1 MAEMIAMLNGIPMNL
16 NEYLTSRAQSAV
28 VSTDY
33 NRNLAGLGAM
43 NPTMPQRRGWQRSGL
58 MPGLSKSAA
67 ATFQG
72 LPTNAMS
79 VADQVRANA
88 FASQYFANRL
98 AGIPMSPA
106 EAVKAAQA
114 GIIASQQ
121 YSPVLAGLGADESAA
136 PAVNVNVTGPG
147 DTKASMSMGAKA
159 LWAVGGIA
167 VGYAIAK
174 MMK

>member
-1 MAEMIAMLNGIPMNL
+1 MAEMIAMLNGIPQNL

-28 VSTDY
+28 VNSDY
-33 NRNLAGLGAM
+33 NANLAGLGA
-43 NPTMPQRRGWQRSGL
+43 NPTLPQRYGWQRSGML
-58 MPGLSKSAA
+58 PGLSKSAA
-67 ATFQG
+67 ATFAG
-72 LPTNAMS
+72 MPTGAMS

-121 YSPVLAGLGADESAA
+121 YNPVLAGLGADASTADVPVDP
-136 PAVNVNVTGPG
+136 PAKKEDSYIGS
-147 DTKASMSMGAKA
+147 KAM
-159 LWAVGGIA
+159 WAVVGLA
-167 VGYAIAK
+167 AGYAIAK

>member
-1 MAEMIAMLNGIPMNL
+1 
-16 NEYLTSRAQSAV
+16 
-28 VSTDY
+28 
-33 NRNLAGLGAM
+33 
-43 NPTMPQRRGWQRSGL
+43 
-58 MPGLSKSAA
+58 
-67 ATFQG
+67 
-72 LPTNAMS
+72 
-79 VADQVRANA
+79 
-88 FASQYFANRL
+88 
-98 AGIPMSPA
+98 MSPA

-121 YSPVLAGLGADESAA
+121 YSRVLAGLGQEPAADAP
-136 PAVNVNVTGPG
+136 PAVNVNVTAPG